1 MELLHCEKIKEKKLM
16 LAILKK
22 EINSFFATPIGYL
35 VIAIFLLLN
44 GLFLWLFKGEFNVLD
59 YGFADL
65 SPFFLLAPWILIFLI
80 PAVTMRSF
88 SDEKKQGTLE
98 LLLTKPI
105 SHLQIVLGKYFGAF
119 LLIILALVPT
129 LIYVYTVNQLG
140 KPVGNLDVGS
150 TLGSYFGLLFLVA
163 AYTAIGI
170 FSSTL
175 SENQIVAFIIAVFLC
190 FLFYVGFE
198 GLAEFLKSNLVE
210 QLGMASHFKSMSRG
224 VLDTRD
230 IIYFLSVTLFFIFWT
245 VKKINAEG
253 SKSAKWLHLAIIP
266 IGLII
271 LNVISVSIYQRF
283 DLTSD
288 SRYTLNKASLN
299 VVKDVDSPIV
309 IDVFLEG
316 DDFPS
321 EFRRLQTETKQL
333 LEEFSAYNSNIKFKF
348 INPIED
354 EATRDRAIAQLTNRG
369 LTPMQLS
376 VQENGMQSQRVIIPW
391 ALASYNNQTVDISLV
406 KYKVNANQQEL
417 VSNSVQHLEY
427 AFADGLSK
435 LVNPKRR
442 KIAILRGNAEL
453 EDIKIADF
461 LKTLKQYY
469 YIAPFTLDSV
479 ATNPQKTSK
488 SLKSYDLVITAKPT
502 EAFSEEEKYVL
513 DQYIMNGGKSLWL
526 IDQINMEKDS
536 LFNPEGKN
544 IAVPR
549 NLNLTNFFF
558 KYGARINPL
567 LTSVKSQNIGRITL
581 ETGQDQSLKLQHFL
595 WPYSPLA
602 LSDVN
607 HPITN
612 NINFVKFDF
621 ANQIDTLKN
630 DDIKKTILLKSDKPS
645 RLEGTPKEIS
655 LSFALQEPPS
665 EMFTKDRQN
674 LAVLLEGKFTSVYNN
689 RVKPLKLE
697 NDKTKSPETKIII
710 IADGDVIKNDID
722 KGRPTTLGF
731 DKWTKETY
739 GNKEFLLNAVNYLL
753 DDNGLINI
761 RSKDL
766 EVAFLDQ
773 AKIAEEKT
781 KWQVI
786 NIVLPLL
793 LLSLFGFVFNFL
805 RQRKYTKK

>member
-1 MELLHCEKIKEKKLM
+1 MFAL
-16 LAILKK
+16 LKK
-22 EINSFFATPIGYL
+22 EINSFFASPIGYM

-44 GLFLWLFKGEFNVLD
+44 GLFLWLFKGEFNILN
-59 YGFADL
+59 YGFSDL
-65 SPFFLLAPWILIFLI
+65 SSFFLLAPWILIFLI

-119 LLIILALVPT
+119 LLILLALIPT
-129 LIYVYTVNQLG
+129 LLYVYTVNQLG
-140 KPVGNLDVGS
+140 KPIGNLDFGS

-175 SENQIVAFIIAVFLC
+175 SDNQIVAFIIAVFLC
-190 FLFYVGFE
+190 FFFYVGFE
-198 GLAEFLKSNLVE
+198 GLADFTAPFIEK
-210 QLGMASHFKSMSRG
+210 LGMSSHFKSMSRG

-230 IIYFLSVTLFFIFWT
+230 VIYFLSVTVFFIFLT
-245 VKKINAEG
+245 VKRINNEG
-253 SKSAKWLHLAIIP
+253 SSPINKTYLLLIPLTLIMINIFISSKWY
-266 IGLII
+266 G
-271 LNVISVSIYQRF
+271 RF

-288 SRYTLNKASLN
+288 KRYTLNKASLN
-299 VVKDVDSPIV
+299 VVKDVDSPIL

-316 DDFPS
+316 NDFPS

-333 LEEFSAYNSNIKFKF
+333 LEEFSAYNDNIKFNF

-354 EATRDRAIAQLTNRG
+354 ETTRDRNIAQLTERG

-376 VQENGMQSQRVIIPW
+376 VQENGKQSQAIIIPW
-391 ALASYNNQTVDISLV
+391 ALASYNGQTVEIPLV
-406 KYKVNANQQEL
+406 KYKINANQQEL

-442 KIAILRGNAEL
+442 KIAILKGNNEL
-453 EDIKIADF
+453 ADIKIADF
-461 LKTLKQYY
+461 LKTLGQYY

-479 ATNPQKTSK
+479 ASNPQKTSK
-488 SLKSYDLVITAKPT
+488 SLNTYDLIIAAKPT

-513 DQYIMNGGKSLWL
+513 DQYTMNGGKSLWL
-526 IDQINMEKDS
+526 IDKMAMEKDS
-536 LFNPEGKN
+536 LFNAEGKN

-549 NLNLTNFFF
+549 ELNLTNFFF

-581 ETGQDQSLKLQHFL
+581 ETGQDESLKLQHFL

-602 LSDVN
+602 LSDVK

-612 NINFVKFDF
+612 NLNFVKFDF

-630 DDIKKTILLKSDKPS
+630 NAITKTILLKSDRPS
-645 RLEGTPKEIS
+645 RLEGALSEIN
-655 LSFALQEPPS
+655 LAFALKEPDS
-665 EMFTKDRQN
+665 RLFTEDRQN
-674 LAVLLEGKFTSVYNN
+674 LAVLLEGEFTSVYNN
-689 RVKPLKLE
+689 RVKPLKLAD
-697 NDKTKSPETKIII
+697 DKTKSPATKMII
-710 IADGDVIKNDID
+710 IADGDVIKNDLE
-722 KGRPTTLGF
+722 KGRPTSLGF

-739 GNKEFLLNAVNYLL
+739 GNKEFLLNSVNYLL
-753 DDNGLINI
+753 DDDGLINI
-761 RSKDL
+761 RSK
-766 EVAFLDQ
+766 EVKVAFLDQ
-773 AKIAEEKT
+773 TKIAKEKT
-781 KWQVI
+781 KWQII
-786 NIVLPLL
+786 NIILPLL
-793 LLSLFGFVFNFL
+793 ILGLFGFIFNFL
-805 RQRKYTKK
+805 RQRKYSKKA